1 MIEGPPGRIIPQLGR
16 NCRLLVNRAPLHYTR
31 ASTTIAP
38 QPYGLPVSMLFKS
51 ADEFI
56 QSPRRAV
63 TVFGMAGVGKTR
75 LASMLR
81 ASNWFHYS
89 ADYRIGTRYMGEAIV
104 DNFKR
109 EAMKVPFLAE
119 LLRSDSIYISSNITF
134 DNLDPLS
141 TYLGTPG
148 NPEAGGLPLHEY
160 QRRQEQH
167 RVAEIAALLDVP
179 HFIERAHALYGYND
193 FIADTGGSL
202 IEVIDPTDPADPVVS
217 TLAASTALL
226 YIRGTDKDAAELV
239 RRFKQNP
246 KPMYYRPHFLVEKW
260 AEYKA
265 LNGITED
272 RDVDPAGFGAWGFE
286 ALLHDRLPR
295 YQQLADHHGYVVEAS
310 DLAMVRDGQG
320 FVDLMAAAIEQ
331 RMR

>member
-1 MIEGPPGRIIPQLGR
+1 
-16 NCRLLVNRAPLHYTR
+16 
-31 ASTTIAP
+31 
-38 QPYGLPVSMLFKS
+38 MLFKS
-51 ADEFI
+51 ADEFVKAE
-56 QSPRRAV
+56 RRTV

-75 LASMLR
+75 LSNMLR
-81 ASNWFHYS
+81 ASRWFHYS
-89 ADYRIGTRYMGEAIV
+89 ADYRIGTRYMGEYIV

-109 EAMKVPFLAE
+109 EAMKVPFLAN

-141 TYLGTPG
+141 SYLGTPG
-148 NPEAGGLPLHEY
+148 NPDKGGLPLAEY

-167 RVAEIAALLDVP
+167 RVAEIAALQDVP
-179 HFIERAHALYGYND
+179 HFIERAKELYGYDN

-202 IEVIDPTDPADPVVS
+202 IEVIDPANPEDPVIK

-239 RRFKQNP
+239 RRFRKSP
-246 KPMYYRPHFLVEKW
+246 KPMYYHPPFLVEKW

-265 LNGITED
+265 LNKIAED
-272 RDVDPAGFGAWGFE
+272 CDVDPAGFGAWGFE

-295 YQQLADHHGYVVEAS
+295 YQMLADNFGYVVEAS
-310 DLAMVRDGQG
+310 DLAIVRDGDE
-320 FVDLMAAAIEQ
+320 FVDLMASAIEK